1 MYMNARVYVADI
13 LDQIHVEAT
22 VWFYETSDFAE
33 TEAITYVT
41 TVSGVGETTPG
52 EWLKDALIA
61 LVETL

>member
-13 LDQIHVEAT
+13 LDQVHVEAT

-33 TEAITYVT
+33 TEAITFT
-41 TVSGVGETTPG
+41 TDVRGEGETTPS
-52 EWLKDALIA
+52 EWLKDALVA